1 MTPEVATTVSA
12 IAASLSAVLTIVTAV
27 VAVQTLR
34 AAREDSRARSRPV
47 IVASLQRELLAQ
59 GTINLV
65 LRNFGASLATRVTV
79 SFDPRPPADLESLT
93 DGDMRKWL
101 FQTYEKPIHTW
112 PPGWELSNVVRAG
125 YDDIEPFA
133 VLIEYF
139 GPDGTRYSERI
150 DIDPVPVLKHTT
162 ATPTKADNPIKIGQQ
177 AVSALQALV
186 RAIHH

>member
-12 IAASLSAVLTIVTAV
+12 IAASLSAVLTTVTAV

-34 AAREDSRARSRPV
+34 AAREDSRARSRP
-47 IVASLQRELLAQ
+47 IIIASLQRELLTQ

-65 LRNFGASLATRVTV
+65 LRNFGASVATGVTV
-79 SFDPRPPADLESLT
+79 SFDPGPPADLESLP

-101 FQTYEKPIHTW
+101 LQTYEKPIHTW
-112 PPGWELSNVVRAG
+112 PPSWELSNVVRAG
-125 YDDIEPFA
+125 HDDIEPFA

-150 DIDPVPVLKHTT
+150 DIDPLPVLKHTT
-162 ATPTKADNPIKIGQQ
+162 ATPTKSDSPIKIGQQ
-177 AVSALQALV
+177 AVSALQAIV
-186 RAIHH
+186 RAIHR